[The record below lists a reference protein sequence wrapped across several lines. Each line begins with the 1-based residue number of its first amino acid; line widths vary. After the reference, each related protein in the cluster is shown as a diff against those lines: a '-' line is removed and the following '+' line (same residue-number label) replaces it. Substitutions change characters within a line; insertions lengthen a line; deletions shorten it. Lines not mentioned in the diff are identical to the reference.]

1 MLNLTL
7 NFVLLSNAIF
17 QCLSESTGNVK
28 IQSRLSMASENR
40 HPFKESQGVVFVAT
54 DCLLRIF
61 LFIFVLTN
69 MNTKYLTK

>member
-40 HPFKESQGVVFVAT
+40 HPFNQSVVFVAT